1 MTVKATVTIPN
12 KKGLH
17 ARASAKVAEAAAR
30 FKSVITIS
38 KDDGQSVDARS
49 VMGLMMLGA
58 PIGTVIDISAEGPDA
73 EEAVKALV
81 ALVEV
86 KFGED

>member
-1 MTVKATVTIPN
+1 MRITVTIPN

-17 ARASAKVAEAAAR
+17 ARASAKVVEAAAR
-30 FKSVITIS
+30 FKSTITVS
-38 KDDGQSVDARS
+38 KDGQSVDARS

-58 PIGTVIDISAEGPDA
+58 PQGTVVDIEAEGPDA
-73 EEAVKALV
+73 EEALTALKALI
-81 ALVEV
+81 EV

>member
-1 MTVKATVTIPN
+1 VKVIVTIPN

-30 FKSVITIS
+30 FKSTILIS
-38 KDDGQSVDARS
+38 KDGQSVDARS
-49 VMGLMMLGA
+49 VMSLMMLGA
-58 PIGTVIDISAEGPDA
+58 PMGTIVEISAEGPDA

>member
-1 MTVKATVTIPN
+1 MKITVTIPN

-17 ARASAKVAEAAAR
+17 ARASAKVVEAAAR
-30 FKSVITIS
+30 FKSHITIS
-38 KDDGQSVDARS
+38 KAGQSVDARS

-58 PIGTVIDISAEGPDA
+58 PQGTEVDIEAEGPDA
-73 EEAVKALV
+73 EEALAALK

>member
-1 MTVKATVTIPN
+1 VKTTVTIPN

-17 ARASAKVAEAAAR
+17 ARASAKIAEAAAR
-30 FKSVITIS
+30 FKATITIS
-38 KDDGQSVDARS
+38 KDGQSVDARS

-58 PIGTVIDISAEGPDA
+58 PMGTVIEISAEGPDA
-73 EEAVKALV
+73 EEAVTALV

>member
-1 MTVKATVTIPN
+1 VKISVTIPN

-17 ARASAKVAEAAAR
+17 ARASAKVVEAAAR
-30 FKSVITIS
+30 FKSTIMVC
-38 KDDGQSVDARS
+38 KDGQKVDARS

-58 PIGTVIDISAEGPDA
+58 PQGTVVDIEAEGPDA
-73 EEAVKALV
+73 EEALTALQ
-81 ALVEV
+81 ALIEV